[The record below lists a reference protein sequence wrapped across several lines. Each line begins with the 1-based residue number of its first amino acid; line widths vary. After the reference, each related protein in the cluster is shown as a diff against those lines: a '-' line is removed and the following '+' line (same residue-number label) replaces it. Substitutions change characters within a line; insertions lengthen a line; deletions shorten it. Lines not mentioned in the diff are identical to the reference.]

1 MSDHTFSWSI
11 IWEKAWE
18 KSRSSVLQ
26 AWWGTFMSESFI
38 VDIAWMG
45 EPRACDLESK
55 QPLEWWYT
63 HFTPWRS
70 IWTGVVKVHFYLNE
84 QMCDFKFLSK
94 GRASLL
100 LCLFT
105 INFPPNFNN
114 FILSLVEFSCYMIYK
129 QKKLFFFILME
140 IRKCKIKALI
150 GLVFG
155 KVSSLVQRCLWRR
168 GYGRCLW
175 SLCNQSPGNEA

>member
-94 GRASLL
+94 GRTSLL

-105 INFPPNFNN
+105 INFPQNFNN

-129 QKKLFFFILME
+129 QRKLFFFHTYGDQKVQDKGTD
-140 IRKCKIKALI
+140 R
-150 GLVFG
+150 FG
-155 KVSSLVQRCLWRR
+155 VWQGQLFGSKMSMKKRLWQVSLEPV
-168 GYGRCLW
+168 
-175 SLCNQSPGNEA
+175 